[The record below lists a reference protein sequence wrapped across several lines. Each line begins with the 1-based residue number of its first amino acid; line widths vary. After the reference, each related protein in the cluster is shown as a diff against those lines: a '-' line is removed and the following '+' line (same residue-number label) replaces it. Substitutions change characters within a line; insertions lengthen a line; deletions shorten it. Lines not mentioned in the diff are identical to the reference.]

1 MRKMTV
7 AIALCSLSSIALAQ
21 GSGKKSVGMSSQ
33 SSRGPAQSFQISLP
47 IINLNGELSG
57 HLEKNLNGHAA
68 LSLELSSKKSFEEI
82 PEDRQLITGESRM
95 SSGRGA
101 SIMISRYGDGNRMAG
116 FYWGIGIGT
125 REENVSWKVK
135 PDTKDPAYKSL
146 AADQGT
152 FIGHEATLR
161 GGTGHGRL
169 GYRYVGESA
178 PFVIGA
184 YLGLRHFE
192 ATVTDQKDKDTAT
205 RGSDEPPLTAM
216 SAREKD
222 KLKRIYATRPETGVE
237 VGYSF

>member
-1 MRKMTV
+1 MRKLTI
-7 AIALCSLSSIALAQ
+7 AIALSSLSSVALAQ
-21 GSGKKSVGMSSQ
+21 MGGKKSMGTSSQ
-33 SSRGPAQSFQISLP
+33 TSRGPAQSFQVSVP
-47 IINLNGELSG
+47 IINLNGELCG

-82 PEDRQLITGESRM
+82 PEDRLLATGESRM

-101 SIMISRYGDGNRMAG
+101 SVMISRYGDGNRMAG

-125 REENVSWKVK
+125 REENVAWQVK
-135 PDTKDPAYKSL
+135 PDTKDPAYKTL
-146 AADQGT
+146 TAEQNNLVTHDAM
-152 FIGHEATLR
+152 LR
-161 GGTGHGRL
+161 GGTGHGRF

-192 ATVTDQKDKDTAT
+192 ATVTDLKDKENSI
-205 RGSDEPPLTAM
+205 RGTDEPPLTAL